1 MGPTTSQMIA
11 PKRTVHARAI
21 IGQGKTASGELV
33 LVFES
38 ATGDAEALIT
48 PEGLVTDLYQLLAM
62 AVGEL
67 GDKAGE
73 GSLIPVSAFG
83 LSRSLDGE
91 TFAIE
96 VRTAGGAQ
104 LRLAVP
110 RTELAGLADAL
121 QGALAIADDPYL
133 GRH

>member
-1 MGPTTSQMIA
+1 MIA

-21 IGQGKTASGELV
+21 IGQGKTADGDLV

-38 ATGDAEALIT
+38 AAGDAEALIA
-48 PEGLVTDLYQLLAM
+48 PEALVPDIYQLIAL
-62 AVGEL
+62 AVGGL
-67 GDKAGE
+67 SDDAAA
-73 GSLIPVSAFG
+73 GSLIPVAGFG
-83 LSRSLDGE
+83 LSRSVDGE

-110 RTELAGLADAL
+110 RAELAALADAL
-121 QGALAIADDPYL
+121 RDAVRMADDPYL